1 MIQASANLNSQL
13 RDLRVEPEH
22 ERRLRLLVEL
32 CRRNL
37 PGFDARAEARV
48 RRAFQVAYWAHRDD
62 RRASGERYIAHP
74 LEVAI
79 IAARE
84 IRFDD
89 DTVVA
94 ALLHDTVE
102 DTDVS
107 LELIEAEFG
116 SDVARITDGVTKIDH
131 VFASRAL
138 GRAENVRKLMLSMAS
153 DIRVIL
159 VKFAD
164 RLHNMRT
171 IDSLPKQ
178 KQLKIAT
185 ETRDLFAPLAHR
197 FGLFNVKSELEDLT
211 LKVLDPE
218 SYYEIVNGRR
228 ASKSERTAYVQ
239 AFVEPL
245 RERLTNDGF
254 DFEIH
259 GRPKNIFSIYRKMKR
274 QNKPLDEIYDLF
286 AIRIVLKS
294 EGKKGKED

>member
-171 IDSLPKQ
+171 LEALSPARR
-178 KQLKIAT
+178 LKIAR
-185 ETRDLFAPLAHR
+185 ETLDLFAPLAHR
-197 FGLFNVKSELEDLT
+197 FGLHEVKTELEDLS
-211 LKVLDPE
+211 LKHLEPEAYRAIADGLDAK
-218 SYYEIVNGRR
+218 RR
-228 ASKSERTAYVQ
+228 Q
-239 AFVEPL
+239 
-245 RERLTNDGF
+245 RERYVEKF
-254 DFEIH
+254 
-259 GRPKNIFSIYRKMKR
+259 
-274 QNKPLDEIYDLF
+274 
-286 AIRIVLKS
+286 
-294 EGKKGKED
+294 